1 MPCRKTNLERMVE
14 TRKKYVTYGL
24 IFFVVIAILWA
35 VLPYQGVPALTYH
48 HIGDS
53 SHWYYVSPKH
63 FEYQMLFLKLLGYS
77 PISLQEMMT
86 GLAGQSTLP
95 WKPILITFDDGYQ
108 DNWLQ
113 AVPVLEKYGFRA
125 AFFVVTGKMGARGY
139 VSWQELEAM
148 QKKGM
153 EIGSHTVNHYP
164 PSVINL
170 KEFSRELMLS
180 RVMLQNNLQPPVNVF
195 ANPHGETTPEIIALL
210 KQTGYV
216 AACSSI
222 AGSNFADTD
231 RYLIRRVTIKNMSG
245 AKGAAS
251 FLVRMLWLDV
261 YNKLPF
267 LAGILEQ
274 VWGQAADATPQI
286 N

>member
-1 MPCRKTNLERMVE
+1 MGN
-14 TRKKYVTYGL
+14 RKKYLTYGL
-24 IFFVVIAILWA
+24 IFVVAAAILWA

-48 HIGDS
+48 HISDS

-63 FEYQMLFLKLLGYS
+63 FDYQMLFLKLLGYS
-77 PISLQEMMT
+77 PISLQEMRA
-86 GLAGQSTLP
+86 GLAGKSRLP
-95 WKPILITFDDGYQ
+95 WKPILITFDDGYH
-108 DNWLQ
+108 DNWSQ
-113 AVPVLEKYGFRA
+113 AMPILEKHGFHA
-125 AFFVVTGKMGARGY
+125 TFFVVTGKMGTRGY
-139 VSWQELEAM
+139 MSWQELQAM
-148 QKKGM
+148 QQKGM

-170 KEFSRELMLS
+170 KEFSRELLLS
-180 RVMLQNNLQPPVNVF
+180 RIMLESNLQPPVNVF
-195 ANPHGETTPEIIALL
+195 ANPHGETTPEIINLL

-222 AGSNFADTD
+222 SGANFADTD

-251 FLVRMLWLDV
+251 FLVRMLWLDI

-267 LAGILEQ
+267 LAGTLEL
-274 VWGQAADATPQI
+274 VWGQAADATPQV